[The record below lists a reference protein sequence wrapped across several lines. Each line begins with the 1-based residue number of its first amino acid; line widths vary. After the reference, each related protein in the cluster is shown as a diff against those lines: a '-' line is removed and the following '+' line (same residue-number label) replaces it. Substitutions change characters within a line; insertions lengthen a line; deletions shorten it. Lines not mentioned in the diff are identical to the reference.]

1 MDELIYGVWKGRA
14 YDNRRTIDGKAPEG
28 LPLSEF
34 LAFNSGNPVA
44 GFAGPQ
50 GFLMFDNRVT
60 LADVLLS
67 YYKRVRELACGRCTP
82 CRAGG
87 VMIVE
92 ALEAACEGRGSE
104 VDWERIRDIAL
115 QMKETSLCG
124 IGLTT
129 PEPILGA
136 LEHFPE
142 LLVNAP
148 VMPAT
153 QRDFI
158 SVATAPCIEACPAKV
173 NVPRY
178 IDYIRDGQIGR
189 AHV

>member
-92 ALEAACEGRGSE
+92 ALEASFAEGKATNDLARFMHKGQPLSTSE
-104 VDWERIRDIAL
+104 FTREIINRI
-115 QMKETSLCG
+115 K
-124 IGLTT
+124 
-129 PEPILGA
+129 
-136 LEHFPE
+136 
-142 LLVNAP
+142 N
-148 VMPAT
+148 
-153 QRDFI
+153 
-158 SVATAPCIEACPAKV
+158 
-173 NVPRY
+173 
-178 IDYIRDGQIGR
+178 
-189 AHV
+189 

>member
-129 PEPILGA
+129 PFSARSSTFPSFSSTRPSCPPPSATSSAWRRPPA
-136 LEHFPE
+136 LRP
-142 LLVNAP
+142 
-148 VMPAT
+148 
-153 QRDFI
+153 
-158 SVATAPCIEACPAKV
+158 
-173 NVPRY
+173 VPR
-178 IDYIRDGQIGR
+178 R
-189 AHV
+189 

>member
-87 VMIVE
+87 VMI
-92 ALEAACEGRGSE
+92 GR
-104 VDWERIRDIAL
+104 D
-115 QMKETSLCG
+115 
-124 IGLTT
+124 
-129 PEPILGA
+129 
-136 LEHFPE
+136 
-142 LLVNAP
+142 AP
-148 VMPAT
+148 STFVSP
-153 QRDFI
+153 QRRQ
-158 SVATAPCIEACPAKV
+158 V
-173 NVPRY
+173 
-178 IDYIRDGQIGR
+178 
-189 AHV
+189 

>member
-115 QMKETSLCG
+115 QMKETRRDSPLREKPPAG
-124 IGLTT
+124 RVPLAKTSGLVTWIVVKPSASVVPST
-129 PEPILGA
+129 PSQLRSPQ
-136 LEHFPE
+136 FSNP
-142 LLVNAP
+142 
-148 VMPAT
+148 
-153 QRDFI
+153 
-158 SVATAPCIEACPAKV
+158 
-173 NVPRY
+173 
-178 IDYIRDGQIGR
+178 
-189 AHV
+189 

>member
-67 YYKRVRELACGRCTP
+67 YYKRVRERLRPLHAVPCGR
-82 CRAGG
+82 RDDR
-87 VMIVE
+87 
-92 ALEAACEGRGSE
+92 RG
-104 VDWERIRDIAL
+104 A
-115 QMKETSLCG
+115 
-124 IGLTT
+124 
-129 PEPILGA
+129 
-136 LEHFPE
+136 
-142 LLVNAP
+142 
-148 VMPAT
+148 
-153 QRDFI
+153 
-158 SVATAPCIEACPAKV
+158 
-173 NVPRY
+173 
-178 IDYIRDGQIGR
+178 
-189 AHV
+189 